1 MSFVDSEHEKSY
13 VITYKELIFT
23 LVVFCVILFVL
34 YPKDLL
40 KEQILSEKSNYDL
53 SMLYLNNLLQ
63 HDPENESLMLIL
75 AEQSLRSGKKDLS
88 LRLLELLLQSENVE
102 NRNRATL
109 LSYELNK
116 EDYYY
121 LQDEKQKA
129 KQKTKLR
136 ELFLTIVSKEMY
148 TENQIDQW
156 YNESIFLSEDRAM
169 YFFLQKKLLLEPT
182 NVELL
187 ENAYYLSIKLHK
199 TRDSQKYIGLLAKY
213 DPERKNK
220 WVIDEYYML
229 LNYKKYAQA
238 EKLLMVHANDS
249 FRWKNRLA
257 EFYLLQQEYTK
268 ASNVYIE
275 LSKESSA
282 YREKRDYF
290 YKAVRA
296 LQSGNRLY
304 ESARLAK
311 RYEAYYMNDPEV
323 RKFLLKLYLATGS
336 LDKASVLSK
345 KILKREG
352 DK

>member
-1 MSFVDSEHEKSY
+1 MSFVDSEHKKSY
-13 VITYKELIFT
+13 VITYKELVFT
-23 LVVFCVILFVL
+23 FIVFSVILLVL

-53 SMLYLNNLLQ
+53 SILYLNNLLK

-88 LRLLELLLQSENVE
+88 LRLLGLLLKSENVE
-102 NRNRATL
+102 HRNKATL

-129 KQKTKLR
+129 EQKKKLR
-136 ELFLTIVSKEMY
+136 ELFLTIVTKQMY
-148 TENQIDQW
+148 TEDKIDQW
-156 YNESIFLSEDRAM
+156 YNESIFLGQDRFM

-187 ENAYYLSIKLHK
+187 ENAYYLSIKLHR
-199 TRDSQKYIGLLAKY
+199 TQDSQKYIEMLSKY
-213 DPERKNK
+213 DPERKDK

-229 LNYKKYAQA
+229 INYKKYTQA
-238 EKLLMVHANDS
+238 EKLLLEHENDS
-249 FRWKNRLA
+249 PRWKNRLA
-257 EFYLLQQEYTK
+257 DFYLSQKEYAK
-268 ASNVYIE
+268 ASDVYIE
-275 LSKESSA
+275 LSKESST
-282 YREKRDYF
+282 YSEKRSYF

-296 LQSGNRLY
+296 LQSGNKLY

-345 KILKREG
+345 KILKRE
-352 DK
+352 DD